1 MSSSLEGSGANM
13 RSAAAIAD
21 APTPRRD
28 IIFELLG
35 DKLVFSVKD
44 MQRITGKSRPWVY
57 RAMRAGRLPYIM
69 NGDQRFCTRETAEHV
84 ARKGVGPIA

>member
-1 MSSSLEGSGANM
+1 M
-13 RSAAAIAD
+13 RNTDAIAD
-21 APTPRRD
+21 APTPHRD
-28 IIFELLG
+28 IIFEVLG

-44 MQRITGKSRPWVY
+44 MQRLTGKSRPWVY
-57 RAMRAGRLPYIM
+57 RAMRAGKLPYIM

>member
-1 MSSSLEGSGANM
+1 M

-28 IIFELLG
+28 IILELLG

-44 MQRITGKSRPWVY
+44 MQWITGKSRPWVY
-57 RAMRAGRLPYIM
+57 RAMRAGSFL
-69 NGDQRFCTRETAEHV
+69 TS
-84 ARKGVGPIA
+84 

>member
-1 MSSSLEGSGANM
+1 M
-13 RSAAAIAD
+13 RSVAAIVD
-21 APTPRRD
+21 ASTPGRD

-35 DKLVFSVKD
+35 DKLVFNVKD

-57 RAMRAGRLPYIM
+57 RAMRAGKLPYIM
-69 NGDQRFCTRETAEHV
+69 NGDQRFCTRETAERV

>member
-1 MSSSLEGSGANM
+1 M

-57 RAMRAGRLPYIM
+57 RAMRAGKLPYIR
-69 NGDQRFCTRETAEHV
+69 NGDQRFCTREIAERV
-84 ARKGVGPIA
+84 AREGVGRIT

>member
-13 RSAAAIAD
+13 RSVAAIAH

-44 MQRITGKSRPWVY
+44 MQRITGKSRAWVY
-57 RAMRAGRLPYIM
+57 RAMRARKLPYIM
-69 NGDQRFCTRETAEHV
+69 NGDRRFCTRETAEHV
-84 ARKGVGPIA
+84 ARKGVGPIV